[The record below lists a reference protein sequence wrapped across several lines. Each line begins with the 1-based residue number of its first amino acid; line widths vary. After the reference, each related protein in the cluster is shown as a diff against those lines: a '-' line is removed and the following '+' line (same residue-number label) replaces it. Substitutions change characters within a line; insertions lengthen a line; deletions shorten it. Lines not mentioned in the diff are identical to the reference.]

1 MGLIVN
7 LHLEQMLTEWWW
19 GGRML
24 RFSNYVFPEK
34 MSSAMAVVYV
44 RNALDHVGFRT
55 AIFMVK
61 LLLVVRLKHLK
72 QPSSSKCLET
82 SNRSFNRFP
91 LTNVF
96 GPYSFFNRF

>member
-19 GGRML
+19 GGRMQ

-34 MSSAMAVVYV
+34 MGSAMAVVYI
-44 RNALDHVGFRT
+44 RNALDCAGFRT

-61 LLLVVRLKHLK
+61 SLLVMRLKRL
-72 QPSSSKCLET
+72 
-82 SNRSFNRFP
+82 R
-91 LTNVF
+91 
-96 GPYSFFNRF
+96 